1 MLQFVTIMSIYDI
14 KKKQIKKFLNFY
26 SMIHWFS
33 CGWVFLCQA
42 MQGQVLLEA
51 YYNPF
56 STLVRDTSNTSS
68 R

>member
-1 MLQFVTIMSIYDI
+1 
-14 KKKQIKKFLNFY
+14 
-26 SMIHWFS
+26 MIHWFS